1 MINSSSNFLICSNMI
16 HIPRDL
22 KKKYQKQQTNNP
34 SKGLIVKKK
43 ITKYGKKL
51 FLLI

>member
-1 MINSSSNFLICSNMI
+1 MI

-22 KKKYQKQQTNNP
+22 KKKKYQKQQTNNP
-34 SKGLIVKKK
+34 SKGLIMKKK